1 MKTKLL
7 VLLMLTSIFST
18 VNISQGNANGENANG
33 GYAVVDPDT
42 GQVHGVIVASSA
54 DPFENGGTMPIEYM
68 GCRVGC
74 LIVPQSTASST
85 GNVAGVHGP
94 NVIYNSN
101 TETFTQTI
109 TDQTQVQ
116 TVTESSS
123 NTSAVETQVSVS
135 TSTRVYEFEFQDFRN
150 TDGAF
155 QMTEVAP
162 VQDTN
167 ALITA
172 TTRNYVCTDRE
183 MLCSSGTSNNSS
195 ILVDESVSFS
205 ERSTA
210 VQVETKIITEAKNKI
225 REQLSLILSMLER
238 WILD

>member
-7 VLLMLTSIFST
+7 VFSMLVST
-18 VNISQGNANGENANG
+18 LSVINISQANAEAG
-33 GYAVVDPDT
+33 GYAVVNPET
-42 GQVHGVIVASSA
+42 GVVHGVIVASSA
-54 DPFENGGTMPIEYM
+54 DPFQNGGTMPIDYM
-68 GCRVGC
+68 GCPAGC
-74 LIVPQSTASST
+74 MIVQQSTASST

-123 NTSAVETQVSVS
+123 NTSAVETQVGVS
-135 TSTRVYEFEFQDFRN
+135 TSTRVYKFGVQDFRN
-150 TDGAF
+150 TNGAF

-162 VQDTN
+162 AQNTS
-167 ALITA
+167 ALVTA

-183 MLCSSGTSNNSS
+183 MLCSFRTSNNSN
-195 ILVDESVSFS
+195 ILVDELVSFS
-205 ERSTA
+205 ERSSA

-225 REQLSLILSMLER
+225 REQLSLILSMLGR
-238 WILD
+238 WTLN